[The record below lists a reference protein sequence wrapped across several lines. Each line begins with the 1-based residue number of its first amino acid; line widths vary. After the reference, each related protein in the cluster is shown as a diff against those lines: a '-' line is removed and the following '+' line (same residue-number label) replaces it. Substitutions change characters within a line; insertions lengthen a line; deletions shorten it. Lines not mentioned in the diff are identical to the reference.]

1 MRRVLLTTALG
12 LAPDG
17 SWPYRGFPDH
27 YGFGVARLAAHG
39 YQVVTAATGGQWA
52 KALSRLPW
60 HLGTRYGDLA
70 RQASAWHERHQI
82 DLIYD
87 PWDIKGNVLALAGAR
102 LVGALQTPLVAYVHS
117 SPLREPAAWQRP
129 AREMFFSGCDAL
141 PAMSPSVAG
150 EFAARPRW
158 SAKTRLVRPGPDAEY
173 YRVADSVGREIV
185 CVGKSLRD
193 FDTLGRAASQTTAR
207 LHIICPRSAV
217 TPGFAAFAP
226 NVRVTVVDDRRLMPR
241 SQVDELV
248 REARAVA
255 IPLSTTRLMA
265 GLWALFDG
273 LGFGRAVLM
282 TRHPGVPVDIEA
294 ARAGRWVE
302 LGDVRG
308 WAHALQAIEDNGDEA
323 LAMGRR
329 ARELVDGGLDSANF
343 TEQMARVFDDVLDGA
358 LR

>member
-1 MRRVLLTTALG
+1 
-12 LAPDG
+12 
-17 SWPYRGFPDH
+17 
-27 YGFGVARLAAHG
+27 
-39 YQVVTAATGGQWA
+39 
-52 KALSRLPW
+52 
-60 HLGTRYGDLA
+60 
-70 RQASAWHERHQI
+70 
-82 DLIYD
+82 
-87 PWDIKGNVLALAGAR
+87 
-102 LVGALQTPLVAYVHS
+102 
-117 SPLREPAAWQRP
+117 
-129 AREMFFSGCDAL
+129 
-141 PAMSPSVAG
+141 
-150 EFAARPRW
+150 
-158 SAKTRLVRPGPDAEY
+158 
-173 YRVADSVGREIV
+173 
-185 CVGKSLRD
+185 VGKSLRD

-294 ARAGRWVE
+294 EGAGRWIE

-308 WAHALQAIEDNGDEA
+308 WAHTLQAIEDNGDAA

-329 ARELVDGGLDSANF
+329 ARALVDGGLDSATF
-343 TEQMARVFDDVLDGA
+343 AEEMAHVFDDVLDGT